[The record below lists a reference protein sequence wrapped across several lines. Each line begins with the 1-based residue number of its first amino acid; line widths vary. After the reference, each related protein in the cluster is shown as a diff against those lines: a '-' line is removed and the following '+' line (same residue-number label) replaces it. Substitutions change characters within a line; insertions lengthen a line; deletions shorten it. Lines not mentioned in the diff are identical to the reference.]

1 MTLRELLGFNLFL
14 QLFDG
19 TASYF
24 ILSRGEA
31 ELNPF
36 VSAAIDAWG
45 LLWASDLLEG
55 LCLCSARYIVFDWS
69 LPTDGA
75 ASRPD
80 LRGDSLF
87 GSRFLS
93 CSSFDSLRLM
103 KGKSH
108 EYYID
113 GSYGSSQRRFSS
125 SAARLAP
132 LPRWVY
138 EQLPTLQPR

>member
-1 MTLRELLGFNLFL
+1 MMTLRELLGFNLFL

-45 LLWASDLLEG
+45 LLWALIYDLLEG

-75 ASRPD
+75 ASGLD
-80 LRGDSLF
+80 LRSDSLF
-87 GSRFLS
+87 GFRFLS
-93 CSSFDSLRLM
+93 CFSFDSLRLM
-103 KGKSH
+103 KGKCH

-113 GSYGSSQRRFSS
+113 GSRRSSLRRYFR
-125 SAARLAP
+125 RLRP
-132 LPRWVY
+132 LPALGLRAV
-138 EQLPTLQPR
+138 PILQPG